1 MVASLILRLNYE
13 EPQCMQF
20 TDIMA
25 QYSSPNH
32 PKVGITEKKNK
43 KQ

>member
-1 MVASLILRLNYE
+1 MVALLVLILRLNYE

-32 PKVGITEKKNK
+32 PKVVDH
-43 KQ
+43 